1 VEPSGTPDFVDLTG
15 SVYKR
20 RERIH
25 RGMLIRDYYQFRVHE
40 SELQLS
46 IPTED
51 LFKRLAYDYS
61 LATHCQVHC
70 SVCVAPDIS
79 AMLT

>member
-1 VEPSGTPDFVDLTG
+1 M
-15 SVYKR
+15 YKR

-40 SELQLS
+40 GELQPS

-51 LFKRLAYDYS
+51 QFKRLAYGYP
-61 LATHCQVHC
+61 LATRCLVHC
-70 SVCVAPDIS
+70 SVCVALDIS
-79 AMLT
+79 AVLT